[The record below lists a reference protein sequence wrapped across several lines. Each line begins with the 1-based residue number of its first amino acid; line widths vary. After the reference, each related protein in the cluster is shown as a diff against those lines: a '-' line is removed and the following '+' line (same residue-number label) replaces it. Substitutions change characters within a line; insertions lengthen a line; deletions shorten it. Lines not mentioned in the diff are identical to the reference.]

1 MSGCQEWRDRRNALY
16 VNAISS
22 HQNQREKG
30 GEKMARR
37 KRTRRKRSGRKK
49 RTRRVRRRR

>member
-1 MSGCQEWRDRRNALY
+1 MNGDRELRNQKSVLCA
-16 VNAISS
+16 NAISS
-22 HQNQREKG
+22 HQGRKG

-49 RTRRVRRRR
+49 RTRRVRRKR